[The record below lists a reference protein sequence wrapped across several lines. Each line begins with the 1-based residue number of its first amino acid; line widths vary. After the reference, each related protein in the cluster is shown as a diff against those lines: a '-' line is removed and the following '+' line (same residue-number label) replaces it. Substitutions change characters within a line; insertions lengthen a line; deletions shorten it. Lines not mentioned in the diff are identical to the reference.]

1 MSAAALLALSA
12 CGGADTAKKDAETTA
27 EIITI
32 TDETES
38 ITESVSEEEIFIP
51 TSYNLL
57 DEGKVTEYKNQH
69 QSGMLSIRI
78 SISQECAGHMRLQQ
92 LQSLH
97 LS

>member
-1 MSAAALLALSA
+1 MKYRRIAAYMSAAALLALSA

-69 QSGMLSIRI
+69 QSGMCWAYAAAAVAEL
-78 SISQECAGHMRLQQ
+78 
-92 LQSLH
+92 
-97 LS
+97 